1 MSHGQS
7 SHRCSLLRI
16 ALDLSEPKNMGSF
29 MNVVVKLYRYKDSDV
44 GNIQKSNIF
53 TIILDTSARREIR
66 FN

>member
-16 ALDLSEPKNMGSF
+16 ALNLSEPTNMGSF

-53 TIILDTSARREIR
+53 AIILNLFVRREIQ